1 MVLEAPS
8 TIDAGTPDSSTPV
21 DLAREAAAAVHVGLW
36 VSAIR
41 CVLTYVVAPLLG
53 GLGLVLGPVGLL
65 LQILGAITATTGAGR
80 LRRLRHRAWA
90 AYAIVALTVDVLT
103 AVSLGQWAL
112 AVLR

>member
-1 MVLEAPS
+1 MALREPS
-8 TIDAGTPDSSTPV
+8 TIDAGTSDSPTAV

-41 CVLTYVVAPLLG
+41 CVLTYVVAPMLG
-53 GLGLVLGPVGLL
+53 VLGLVLGPAGLL
-65 LQILGAITATTGAGR
+65 LQILGAITATAGAHR

-90 AYAIVALTVDVLT
+90 AYAIVALIVDVLT
-103 AVSLGQWAL
+103 AVSVGQWAS